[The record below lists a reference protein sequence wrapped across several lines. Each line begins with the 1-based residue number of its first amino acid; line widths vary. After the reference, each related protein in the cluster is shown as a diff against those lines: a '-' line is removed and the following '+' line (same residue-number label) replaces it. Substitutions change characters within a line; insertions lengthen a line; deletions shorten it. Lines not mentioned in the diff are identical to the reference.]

1 MEVQKKN
8 DPASLTN
15 NCHGEK
21 SKGGII
27 KRLKEIKR
35 PLGKVNQT
43 SYTYFF
49 KLKSERKLGDI
60 KELLLVLLDVIF
72 EILIC

>member
-1 MEVQKKN
+1 M
-8 DPASLTN
+8 
-15 NCHGEK
+15 EK

-49 KLKSERKLGDI
+49 FKLKSERKLGDI